1 VEILVQNL
9 SEEMRQIIA
18 DRERSYHGQF
28 SSALKR
34 VLRSVESVEK
44 AGANLRGAVGRAWGI
59 LTKPAEQHGV
69 RLAEQIGEACRSIAA
84 RRPDVSHDELRKFQ
98 EESLQSIRAIV
109 KAYNR
114 YAPSIIRA
122 VKSESSTLEDSI
134 AALSQSVTELG
145 HVLDRSNL
153 RELKLIAN
161 DAGQLVRTANELSL
175 KIDEIQQTRETAKK
189 LEDMEAKLRDDLSL
203 LSTDQALR
211 ELNQTEQQARQKEA
225 EILALLEP
233 VLKPLRKMDRAD
245 SNVLEGSSR
254 AALNRVVENPLMA
267 MLEIPA
273 GEMRELLRLV
283 YKLLERDE
291 LLLGQRRKRKAA
303 EAIQVLQAGAL
314 DRFREDHGILE
325 ANRREVVRQLKGS
338 GLYDHWLS
346 VSRQSSDLRKEI
358 NESNDRITELESQET
373 RLRTSVLAGK
383 EKVEAALKRV
393 LNEQASILV

>member
-1 VEILVQNL
+1 MEILVQNL

-69 RLAEQIGEACRSIAA
+69 RLAEQIVETCRSIAA

-134 AALSQSVTELG
+134 TALSQSVTELG
-145 HVLDRSNL
+145 RVLDRSNL
-153 RELKLIAN
+153 KELKLIAN
-161 DAGQLVRTANELSL
+161 DADQLVRTANELSL

-189 LEDMEAKLRDDLSL
+189 LEDMEARLRDDLSL
-203 LSTDQALR
+203 LSSDQALR

-245 SNVLEGSSR
+245 SNVLEGSR
-254 AALNRVVENPLMA
+254 AALNRVAENPLMA

-291 LLLGQRRKRKAA
+291 LLLDQRRKRKAA

-325 ANRREVVRQLKGS
+325 ANRREVLRQLKGS

-358 NESNDRITELESQET
+358 NESNDRITEMESQET

-393 LNEQASILV
+393 LNERASILV